1 MSNNKIK
8 AERAQSI
15 VGAFFEVNDGMIEVI
30 SYNGNKRVLVRFC
43 ESGYS
48 TVTTMVNIRNRQV
61 KDKHKPTICG
71 VGYVGEGVLV
81 KGDERRKLYMVWR
94 NMLIRLTDN
103 VNFPTYATVGVDP
116 RWYCF
121 AEFVHD
127 VITLPGYER
136 FMTEKDLSL
145 DKDIRNPGQPKR
157 YCKNNCMWISKA
169 ENTIQMVKERE
180 QRKAPP
186 PTIQKH
192 TQYAQ
197 AAISSIQW

>member
-1 MSNNKIK
+1 MSNDKIK
-8 AERAQSI
+8 AERAQSL

-30 SYNGNKRVLVRFC
+30 SYNGNKRVLVRFVV
-43 ESGYS
+43 SGYS

-103 VNFPTYATVGVDP
+103 VNFPTYANVGVDP

-145 DKDIRNPGQPKR
+145 DKDIRNPGQTKR

-186 PTIQKH
+186 VKVQQH
-192 TQYAQ
+192 TQ